1 MEASFIFK
9 SHYKSSDIPYQK
21 YMKNKVQDNNKKY
34 VETSADEKRHG
45 WTIELP
51 APAAA
56 AVPWGR
62 PLRQQLPA
70 FLFVC
75 LFLFCVIFCLF

>member
-1 MEASFIFK
+1 
-9 SHYKSSDIPYQK
+9 
-21 YMKNKVQDNNKKY
+21 MKNKVQDNNKKY

-56 AVPWGR
+56 AVP
-62 PLRQQLPA
+62 
-70 FLFVC
+70 
-75 LFLFCVIFCLF
+75 